1 MQLTIR
7 TAKAPIQAN
16 VIIPGSKNIA
26 YRAIILSA
34 LADGVCEISGLQV
47 SENIK
52 LLIAALREL
61 GIVTQL
67 DEASRYCIIAGGNG
81 KLPKKQATL
90 WCHDSLTLSYLL
102 MAICSAT
109 SGVYYFDG
117 SASLRE
123 RPLTF
128 MMNTLSRQG
137 IQFIPGDSQ
146 KMPFTLVGADTLE
159 GGEVILDHTANQHI
173 ASALL
178 MIAPFA
184 RSPFTFTLHETVNQS
199 HIDMTCAMMA
209 EFGVLVHR
217 IHQRQLMV
225 PVPQRYH
232 AKDYVVEP
240 DFAIAAYFFA
250 AAAVTGGE
258 ITIQPVKLAQSKQ
271 PNAKFLTI
279 LEKMG
284 CRIRETKTGLTLSG
298 PAQLQGIEVSMRD
311 FADTFLALAAIA
323 PFAKSPVRISHLGPL
338 RQKEKSRMTAMKT
351 ELTKMGI
358 QVETGEDWIKIFPGS
373 PLGGVINTHA
383 DARIAMA
390 AAIIGLKAP
399 GVIIDDAK
407 YAEKTCPEFF
417 SLWEKLAEPLNISA

>member
-146 KMPFTLVGADTLE
+146 KNAFYTRRCRHAGRRRSHFGSHCQPTYRQRTAHDRTLCT
-159 GGEVILDHTANQHI
+159 
-173 ASALL
+173 
-178 MIAPFA
+178 FA
-184 RSPFTFTLHETVNQS
+184 F
-199 HIDMTCAMMA
+199 
-209 EFGVLVHR
+209 
-217 IHQRQLMV
+217 
-225 PVPQRYH
+225 
-232 AKDYVVEP
+232 
-240 DFAIAAYFFA
+240 YFH
-250 AAAVTGGE
+250 
-258 ITIQPVKLAQSKQ
+258 
-271 PNAKFLTI
+271 
-279 LEKMG
+279 
-284 CRIRETKTGLTLSG
+284 
-298 PAQLQGIEVSMRD
+298 PA
-311 FADTFLALAAIA
+311 
-323 PFAKSPVRISHLGPL
+323 
-338 RQKEKSRMTAMKT
+338 
-351 ELTKMGI
+351 
-358 QVETGEDWIKIFPGS
+358 
-373 PLGGVINTHA
+373 
-383 DARIAMA
+383 
-390 AAIIGLKAP
+390 
-399 GVIIDDAK
+399 
-407 YAEKTCPEFF
+407 
-417 SLWEKLAEPLNISA
+417 